1 MNDTATVVMSV
12 YLLKTNSEAFLKV
25 LNGWIK
31 TTTGVL
37 VIQHTGSTEHQA
49 VLEKI
54 NHQKALRI
62 VAAIWNNL
70 DGRSG
75 FGFDDL
81 DSDIL
86 KDIMDSLV
94 KSTEDILNA

>member
-1 MNDTATVVMSV
+1 MN
-12 YLLKTNSEAFLKV
+12 
-25 LNGWIK
+25 
-31 TTTGVL
+31 
-37 VIQHTGSTEHQA
+37 
-49 VLEKI
+49 

-62 VAAIWNNL
+62 VAAIWNDL

-75 FGFDDL
+75 FWFDDL

-94 KSTEDILNA
+94 KKTEEILNA